1 MGIELSS
8 DFSNQKLRNWD
19 VGKVSTDEKQ
29 VINIISKYLPTNYN
43 L

>member
-19 VGKVSTDEKQ
+19 AGKASTDEKQ
-29 VINIISKYLPTNYN
+29 VISMISKYLLTNDN